1 MWVDHVRLITKSL
14 PFSCIHMLCQ
24 MTLHVFPHFFN
35 LVGFDQ
41 QCKFWV
47 GASRTHACFILSF
60 GTLLSIDCTSL
71 PEDERHLRIT
81 LYNPGQQPASHQCG
95 RRATLHEPAPDDLP
109 VGHTSKSSLISIHP
123 RLVKIS
129 RTACVLPGVQDTLPP
144 NMHFDILS
152 ILSWRNFR
160 NGKAWRTLWPSPE
173 ANS

>member
-60 GTLLSIDCTSL
+60 GTLLSIDCTSYYRKRSDIFASPSIIL
-71 PEDERHLRIT
+71 ANSQPATNVEGQPPYMSQPQMTCQLDTHLRAAWSVSTQDWLRSAELLVSCLGIRTPYPQTCT
-81 LYNPGQQPASHQCG
+81 LTYW
-95 RRATLHEPAPDDLP
+95 
-109 VGHTSKSSLISIHP
+109 V
-123 RLVKIS
+123 
-129 RTACVLPGVQDTLPP
+129 
-144 NMHFDILS
+144 F
-152 ILSWRNFR
+152 
-160 NGKAWRTLWPSPE
+160 
-173 ANS
+173 